1 MATNYTTWA
10 IDEEEGRRIGNQS
23 AALGVDKCFVTL
35 QKVMEAVLRSDGGN
49 DFKLPRVSKHVA
61 VNGRLPMAVP
71 VATNAVD
78 TAYSVL
84 FA

>member
-35 QKVMEAVLRSDGGN
+35 QK
-49 DFKLPRVSKHVA
+49 
-61 VNGRLPMAVP
+61 
-71 VATNAVD
+71 
-78 TAYSVL
+78 
-84 FA
+84 